1 MGIGTIIGSTIA
13 FLIMGFWALVIY
25 RARDRKEPLTIMEDG
40 DTVRLFLTDSDYD
53 EFSIAD
59 IKENKER
66 VYEEIKKLVQ
76 YRSKEL
82 VRFVDRVTFFKDGD
96 PKKEQELL
104 IDDSDKKT
112 QYESITVAS
121 PTIFDIND
129 LNKKIEE
136 LLVCEDKIS
145 KLKEII
151 PEFDHRLN

>member
-1 MGIGTIIGSTIA
+1 METGAIIGSTIA
-13 FLIMGFWALVIY
+13 LLIMGVWALVIY
-25 RARDRKEPLTIMEDG
+25 RTKDRKEPLTIMEDG

-104 IDDSDKKT
+104 
-112 QYESITVAS
+112 
-121 PTIFDIND
+121 N
-129 LNKKIEE
+129 
-136 LLVCEDKIS
+136 
-145 KLKEII
+145 II
-151 PEFDHRLN
+151 LSAKA

>member
-1 MGIGTIIGSTIA
+1 METGAIIGSTIA
-13 FLIMGFWALVIY
+13 LLIMGFWALVIY
-25 RARDRKEPLTIMEDG
+25 RTKDRKEPLTIMEDG
-40 DTVRLFLTDSDYD
+40 DVVRLFLTDDDYD

-104 IDDSDKKT
+104 
-112 QYESITVAS
+112 
-121 PTIFDIND
+121 N
-129 LNKKIEE
+129 
-136 LLVCEDKIS
+136 
-145 KLKEII
+145 II
-151 PEFDHRLN
+151 LSAKA

>member
-1 MGIGTIIGSTIA
+1 MEIGTIIGSTIA
-13 FLIMGFWALVIY
+13 ILIMGFWALVIY
-25 RARDRKEPLTIMEDG
+25 RTKDRKEPLTIMEDG

-96 PKKEQELL
+96 PEKEKELL
-104 IDDSDKKT
+104 
-112 QYESITVAS
+112 
-121 PTIFDIND
+121 N
-129 LNKKIEE
+129 
-136 LLVCEDKIS
+136 
-145 KLKEII
+145 II
-151 PEFDHRLN
+151 LSAKV

>member
-104 IDDSDKKT
+104 
-112 QYESITVAS
+112 
-121 PTIFDIND
+121 N
-129 LNKKIEE
+129 
-136 LLVCEDKIS
+136 
-145 KLKEII
+145 II
-151 PEFDHRLN
+151 LSAKA

>member
-1 MGIGTIIGSTIA
+1 METGAIIGSTIA
-13 FLIMGFWALVIY
+13 LLIMGFWALVIY
-25 RARDRKEPLTIMEDG
+25 RTKDRKEPLTIMEDG

-104 IDDSDKKT
+104 
-112 QYESITVAS
+112 
-121 PTIFDIND
+121 N
-129 LNKKIEE
+129 
-136 LLVCEDKIS
+136 
-145 KLKEII
+145 II
-151 PEFDHRLN
+151 LSAKA

>member
-1 MGIGTIIGSTIA
+1 MEIGTIIGSTIA
-13 FLIMGFWALVIY
+13 LLIMGFWALVIY
-25 RARDRKEPLTIMEDG
+25 RTKDRKEPLTIMEDG

-53 EFSIAD
+53 EFCIAD

-104 IDDSDKKT
+104 
-112 QYESITVAS
+112 
-121 PTIFDIND
+121 N
-129 LNKKIEE
+129 
-136 LLVCEDKIS
+136 
-145 KLKEII
+145 II
-151 PEFDHRLN
+151 LSAKA

>member
-1 MGIGTIIGSTIA
+1 MEIGTIIGSTIA
-13 FLIMGFWALVIY
+13 LLIMGFWALVIY
-25 RARDRKEPLTIMEDG
+25 RTKDRKEPLTIMEDG

-104 IDDSDKKT
+104 
-112 QYESITVAS
+112 
-121 PTIFDIND
+121 N
-129 LNKKIEE
+129 
-136 LLVCEDKIS
+136 
-145 KLKEII
+145 II
-151 PEFDHRLN
+151 LSAKA

>member
-25 RARDRKEPLTIMEDG
+25 RVKDRKEPLTIMEDG

-104 IDDSDKKT
+104 
-112 QYESITVAS
+112 
-121 PTIFDIND
+121 N
-129 LNKKIEE
+129 
-136 LLVCEDKIS
+136 
-145 KLKEII
+145 II
-151 PEFDHRLN
+151 LSAKA

>member
-25 RARDRKEPLTIMEDG
+25 RPKDRKEPLTIMEDG

-104 IDDSDKKT
+104 
-112 QYESITVAS
+112 
-121 PTIFDIND
+121 N
-129 LNKKIEE
+129 
-136 LLVCEDKIS
+136 
-145 KLKEII
+145 II
-151 PEFDHRLN
+151 LSAKA

>member
-1 MGIGTIIGSTIA
+1 MEIGTIIGSTIA
-13 FLIMGFWALVIY
+13 FLIMGLWALVIY
-25 RARDRKEPLTIMEDG
+25 RTKDRKEPLTIMEDG

-82 VRFVDRVTFFKDGD
+82 VRFVDRVAFFKNGD

-104 IDDSDKKT
+104 
-112 QYESITVAS
+112 
-121 PTIFDIND
+121 N
-129 LNKKIEE
+129 
-136 LLVCEDKIS
+136 
-145 KLKEII
+145 II
-151 PEFDHRLN
+151 LSAKA

>member
-1 MGIGTIIGSTIA
+1 
-13 FLIMGFWALVIY
+13 
-25 RARDRKEPLTIMEDG
+25 MEDG

-104 IDDSDKKT
+104 
-112 QYESITVAS
+112 
-121 PTIFDIND
+121 N
-129 LNKKIEE
+129 
-136 LLVCEDKIS
+136 
-145 KLKEII
+145 II
-151 PEFDHRLN
+151 LSAKA

>member
-1 MGIGTIIGSTIA
+1 MEIGTIIGSTIA
-13 FLIMGFWALVIY
+13 ILIMGFWALVIY
-25 RARDRKEPLTIMEDG
+25 RTKDRKEPLTIMEDG

-104 IDDSDKKT
+104 
-112 QYESITVAS
+112 
-121 PTIFDIND
+121 N
-129 LNKKIEE
+129 
-136 LLVCEDKIS
+136 
-145 KLKEII
+145 II
-151 PEFDHRLN
+151 LSAKA

>member
-1 MGIGTIIGSTIA
+1 METGAIIGSTIA
-13 FLIMGFWALVIY
+13 LLIMGFWALVIY
-25 RARDRKEPLTIMEDG
+25 RTKDRKEPLTIMEDG
-40 DTVRLFLTDSDYD
+40 DVVRLFLTDSDYD

-104 IDDSDKKT
+104 
-112 QYESITVAS
+112 
-121 PTIFDIND
+121 N
-129 LNKKIEE
+129 
-136 LLVCEDKIS
+136 
-145 KLKEII
+145 II
-151 PEFDHRLN
+151 LSAKA